1 MTDSSGQ
8 HRAAWIGDSVEESY
22 PSGPNEAPRAETW
35 SAPSTWYR
43 SGKRKNQPIPLITYA
58 QISSLSEQVSLPVV
72 DIIRALVRHAGNGE
86 AAREMLE
93 LERVEL
99 HESPALRIG

>member
-1 MTDSSGQ
+1 MTYSEGH
-8 HRAAWIGDSVEESY
+8 HRAARIDDPVEES
-22 PSGPNEAPRAETW
+22 GRNQAPRVETW
-35 SAPSTWYR
+35 SAPS
-43 SGKRKNQPIPLITYA
+43 SGRGMRGRRTQTTPLITYA

-93 LERVEL
+93 LERVESD
-99 HESPALRIG
+99 ESCVQCIG